1 MTTITVEIDKKE
13 DLSNL
18 TEYINRLG
26 LKYEVDENEGL
37 LYTDD
42 IKNTLDKRYDE
53 YKNGVDL
60 INQQESKQKI
70 QELLA
75 AKK

>member
-26 LKYEVDENEGL
+26 LKYEVDDNEGL

-42 IKNTLDKRYDE
+42 VKNTLDERYDE
-53 YKNGVDL
+53 YKNGIDL
-60 INQQESKQKI
+60 ISQQESKQKI

>member
-42 IKNTLDKRYDE
+42 IKNTLDERYDE
-53 YKNGVDL
+53 YKNGIDL
-60 INQQESKQKI
+60 ISQQESKQKI

>member
-26 LKYEVDENEGL
+26 LKYEVDENAGL

-42 IKNTLDKRYDE
+42 VKKTLDERYEE
-53 YKNGVDL
+53 YKNGIGL
-60 INQQESKQKI
+60 ISQQESKRKI